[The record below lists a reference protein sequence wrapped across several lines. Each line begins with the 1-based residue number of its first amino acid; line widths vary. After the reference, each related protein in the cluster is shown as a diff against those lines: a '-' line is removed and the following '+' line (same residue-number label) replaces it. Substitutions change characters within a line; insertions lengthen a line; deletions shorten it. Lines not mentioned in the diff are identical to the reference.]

1 MVYSLFVMEG
11 FIMPFSHYIKSV
23 FRIAAVLSIVATGL
37 RFVIQPAL
45 VASTIETHGLAPF
58 ILVNLFVFFLGGLL
72 LGALIKLPALLMRQR
87 YRDRQL
93 MQSTRLQE
101 KDTKKRTS
109 RYNAQLKQYVRDL
122 PVQQTFTPFATEPT
136 HELTNEEATTL
147 LTSLEPNFKSMRQD
161 IFSDESSRQLRE
173 TLSRYDRFRSSD
185 VLDFE
190 RVDAQLAS
198 IGIPES
204 YRALLQDPK
213 QLIAAYESIQTKYHA
228 FNGQRQALV
237 TGAEG
242 ERIVQA
248 ELEKY
253 ADSYVT
259 LYGNRIAYEEGRTVE
274 SDVLVFS
281 EQGVFSVEVKN
292 IKSRGDQAI
301 KISKDGVW
309 YARRHPNEAWQVDE
323 QSSKIFDQMNRQVYG
338 SQKFIFDQTGER
350 KTVHPV
356 IVIANNNAHIE
367 NETDWRIIR
376 PNQLYPVISKGPDTL
391 TRETC
396 LSLQALF
403 RSHNLGQKAFKHFD
417 YYGETE
423 VLLDNAAFIH
433 AVAAFCITM
442 METYNHMEK

>member
-1 MVYSLFVMEG
+1 MEG
-11 FIMPFSHYIKSV
+11 FIVPFLQYVKSV
-23 FRIAAVLSIVATGL
+23 FRIGAIFAVVVTAF
-37 RFVIQPAL
+37 RFFIQTPLVTAVIEEGG
-45 VASTIETHGLAPF
+45 VASFLFA
-58 ILVNLFVFFLGGLL
+58 NLFFFFVCGLF
-72 LGALIKLPALLMRQR
+72 LGALVKLPALLMRQR
-87 YRDRQL
+87 YRDRQRA
-93 MQSTRLQE
+93 QAARLQE
-101 KDTKKRTS
+101 NDTKKRTA
-109 RYNAQLKQYVRDL
+109 RYNALLKRYVRDI

-136 HELTNEEATTL
+136 HDLTNEEATTL
-147 LTSLEPNFKSMRQD
+147 LTSLEPNFREMRQD
-161 IFSDESSRQLRE
+161 IFSDESAHHLRE
-173 TLSRYDRFRSSD
+173 TLQRYDRFRSSD
-185 VLDFE
+185 VLDFD

-198 IGIPES
+198 IGIPEP
-204 YRALLQDPK
+204 YLALLRDPSA
-213 QLIAAYESIQTKYHA
+213 LIASYESIQTKYHA

-253 ADSYVT
+253 ADSYVM
-259 LYGNRIAYEEGRTVE
+259 LYGNRIAYEENRTVE

-281 EQGVFSVEVKN
+281 EQGIFSVEVKN

-301 KISKDGVW
+301 KVSKDGVW

-338 SQKFIFDQTGER
+338 SQKFIFEQTGER
-350 KTVHPV
+350 RTVHPV

-376 PNQLYPVISKGPDTL
+376 PNQLYPIISKGPDAL

-433 AVAAFCITM
+433 AVAAFCVTM
-442 METYNHMEK
+442 IETYNLMDK

>member
-1 MVYSLFVMEG
+1 
-11 FIMPFSHYIKSV
+11 MPFSLYIKSV
-23 FRIAAVLSIVATGL
+23 LQLGAWSAVLLTILRVIVEPEKSARLMEELGN
-37 RFVIQPAL
+37 V
-45 VASTIETHGLAPF
+45 PF
-58 ILVNLFVFFLGGLL
+58 IIGNLILFFIVGAILGVFIFLPNLV
-72 LGALIKLPALLMRQR
+72 MRKR
-87 YRDRQL
+87 YRAKQL
-93 MQSTRLQE
+93 AKSE
-101 KDTKKRTS
+101 KQQGNEMKRRTD
-109 RYNAQLKQYVRDL
+109 RYNALLKSQVLNIPLEQSY
-122 PVQQTFTPFATEPT
+122 TPLSSEPT
-136 HELTNEEATTL
+136 YELTNEEATTL

-161 IFSDESSRQLRE
+161 IFSDESARRVRE
-173 TLSRYDRFRSSD
+173 TLTRYERFRSSP
-185 VLDFE
+185 VLDFD

-198 IGIPES
+198 IGVPEP
-204 YRALLQDPK
+204 YLALLRDPNA
-213 QLIAAYESIQTKYHA
+213 LLASYEAIQTKFHT

-259 LYGNRIAYEEGRTVE
+259 LYGNRIAYEENRTVE

-281 EQGVFSVEVKN
+281 EQGIFSVEVKN

-356 IVIANNNAHIE
+356 IVIANHNAHIE
-367 NETDWRIIR
+367 NETDWLVIR

-403 RSHNLGQKAFKHFD
+403 RSHNLGQKAYKHFD
-417 YYGETE
+417 YYKETE
-423 VLLDNAAFIH
+423 VLLDNAAFVH

-442 METYNHMEK
+442 IETYNYMEK